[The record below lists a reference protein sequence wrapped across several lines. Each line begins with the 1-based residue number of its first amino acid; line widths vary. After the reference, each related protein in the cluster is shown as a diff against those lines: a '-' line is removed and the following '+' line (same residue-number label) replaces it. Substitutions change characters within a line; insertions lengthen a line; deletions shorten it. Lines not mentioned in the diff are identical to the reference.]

1 MGSDIKSNL
10 IGLILVL
17 GYFASIFIYSLI
29 ENIWLATLSVVVI
42 VFLTSYV
49 YLRISRLV
57 TKTDLTTKFIKELF
71 LTAIILLIYALPIIC
86 FGKIILV
93 NERVDHPEIIVAGF
107 VLQGVLLGLVIVVLE
122 WHSTNK
128 ARELTNSEILEALKQ
143 IEDKLNVRI
152 EGLYVIGEEE
162 SQGDI
167 NAYQMGLR
175 KFKIFVTEK
184 LLKTLNTEELI
195 GVLAHEV
202 AHASRKHT
210 LKIFTLGIAA
220 IIVEI
225 VLLMFFLH
233 RMRPVEAIIFTGFI
247 LSILEKVYLA
257 LQRRFEY
264 EADLTGAKVV
274 GKDVMISALRKL
286 SALCG
291 DKKSKLYEIYSD
303 HPSFEKRIKR
313 LQKMNISSQHD

>member
-1 MGSDIKSNL
+1 MKSDIKSNL
-10 IGLILVL
+10 TGLILVL

-29 ENIWLATLSVVVI
+29 ENMRLATLSVVVI

-49 YLRISRLV
+49 YLKISRLV
-57 TKTDLTTKFIKELF
+57 TKTDTEPTKFIKELF

-107 VLQGVLLGLVIVVLE
+107 VLPGVLLGLVIVVLE
-122 WHSTNK
+122 LHSTNK

-143 IEDKLNVRI
+143 IEDKLNIHI
-152 EGLYVIGEEE
+152 EGLYIISEKE
-162 SQGDI
+162 SEGDI
-167 NAYQMGLR
+167 NAYQTGLR

-210 LKIFTLGIAA
+210 LKIFMLGIAA

-225 VLLMFFLH
+225 VLLMFFLY
-233 RMRPVEAIIFTGFI
+233 RMRPVEAIMLTGVA

-313 LQKMNISSQHD
+313 LQKMNITQHD